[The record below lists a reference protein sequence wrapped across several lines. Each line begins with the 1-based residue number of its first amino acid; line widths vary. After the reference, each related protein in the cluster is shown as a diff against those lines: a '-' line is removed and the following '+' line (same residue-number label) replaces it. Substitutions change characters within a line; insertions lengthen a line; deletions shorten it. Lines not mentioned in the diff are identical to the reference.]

1 MPNDQLTNSQMRDI
15 EALLHPYTNA
25 GAHRQVGAHLIESGE
40 GVYVYD
46 EAGKRYIEGM
56 AGLWCAGLGF
66 GDQELIECAQ
76 EQLAKLPYYHLF
88 GGRTHEPAIE
98 LAEKIKDMFP
108 VPMARVFY
116 CSSGSEANDTQ
127 VKLAWYMMNARGTPE
142 RKKIISRKKGYHG
155 VTLVS
160 ASMTG
165 LPTNHASFNLPF
177 DFIKHTT
184 TPHYWREGRDGESE
198 AEFAQ
203 RCADELE
210 ALILEEGPETVAAF
224 IAEPVMGAGGVIA
237 PPRGYFQAVS
247 AVLDKY
253 DILFIDDEVICGFGR
268 TGEWFGATSQGMTDG
283 VRAPT
288 SVSMAKQ
295 LTGAY
300 APLSAVALNAEMA
313 EAIESEASKQ
323 PVLGHG
329 YTYGGHPLG
338 CAVGVKTLEL
348 YQSRNILAHVRSV
361 IPAFEAHM
369 KRLEGHPL
377 VGEARVAGLMGGL
390 ELSPD
395 PANAAAFAAPGKV
408 GPKLA
413 NELLQH
419 GVILRAIGDTLAF
432 CPPMVI
438 SADEIEAMFA
448 PLETALDATMH
459 WAKAE
464 GHLA

>member
-1 MPNDQLTNSQMRDI
+1 MPHDTQLTNAQMRDI

-25 GAHRQVGAHLIESGE
+25 ETHRRVGAHLIDRGE

-46 EAGKRYIEGM
+46 DAGHRFIEGM

-66 GDQELIECAQ
+66 GDAELIDAAKAQ
-76 EQLAKLPYYHLF
+76 LDRLPYYHLF
-88 GGRTHEPAIE
+88 GGRTHQPAIE
-98 LAEKIKDMFP
+98 LAEKIKDMYP
-108 VPMARVFY
+108 VPMSRVFY

-127 VKLAWYMMNARGTPE
+127 VKLIWYANNSRGMPE
-142 RKKIISRKKGYHG
+142 KKKIISRRKGYHG

-165 LPTNHASFNLPF
+165 LPTNHASFDLPF
-177 DFIKHTT
+177 DFVKHTT
-184 TPHYWREGRDGESE
+184 TPHYWREGRDGETEEDFS
-198 AEFAQ
+198 A
-203 RCADELE
+203 RCAAD
-210 ALILEEGPETVAAF
+210 LEELIIAEGPDTVAAF
-224 IAEPVMGAGGVIA
+224 IAEPVMGAGGVIV
-237 PPRGYFQAVS
+237 PPKGYFEAI
-247 AVLDKY
+247 APVLAKY
-253 DILFIDDEVICGFGR
+253 DVFMVADEVINGFGR
-268 TGEWFGATSQGMTDG
+268 TGNWFGTETYNVPA
-283 VRAPT
+283 T

-295 LTGAY
+295 LTASY
-300 APLSAVALNAEMA
+300 APLSAVAINSEMA
-313 EAIESEASKQ
+313 DAIEAESARQ

-338 CAVGVKTLEL
+338 CAVGCATLDI
-348 YQSRNILAHVRSV
+348 YKKRDILSHVRKV
-361 IPAFEAHM
+361 APRFGEHL

-377 VGEARVAGLMGGL
+377 VGEARVSGLMGGL

-395 PANAAAFAAPGKV
+395 PSTAAMFTTPGKV
-408 GPKLA
+408 GPALS
-413 NELLQH
+413 NELLKH

-432 CPPMVI
+432 CPPMI
-438 SADEIEAMFA
+438 ITEDEIDALFE